1 MPNFETDKLR
11 NVVLVGHT
19 GVGKTSLSD
28 SLAFASGTTTR
39 QGMVDE
45 KTSLSDYE
53 PEEQERGSSVQLSLV
68 PCTWKAHGINLLDT
82 PGYSDFKGDMISAM
96 SVADSMIAVV
106 SATSGIQV
114 GTSYAWALSKEFVK
128 SRFVVINKV
137 DGENVDFND
146 ICGQIKESWGREC
159 VPITIPDISS
169 GEFQGV
175 VNILQNPDVDTETY
189 EYLIEL
195 VAESDEELM
204 EKYLEEGS
212 LTEEE
217 ILKGLK
223 NNVISGD
230 IVPVFATAATTGV
243 GVPELLDAITSLF
256 PSPEEIDSKNI
267 PEDSHVN
274 YIFKTSA
281 DPYVGKISYFRVF
294 GKPLSSNMQLVN
306 NSVNETEKIGQ
317 LYSPCGKDNE
327 PVETLPTGSIGVI
340 TKLAHSNTFD
350 TLCNQGNDFSLP
362 KTELPT
368 PIYSVAVSPATQADL
383 DKMTDSISRIV
394 AEDPTLILD
403 RNNDTGQ
410 TILRGMGEI
419 HIKLAMDRV
428 KRKFEVSLKTS
439 LPKISY
445 RETIMGQATVDYK
458 HKKQS
463 GGSGQYG
470 HVVMKIS
477 PSKPGGGINFS
488 SKVVGG
494 NVPREYI
501 PAVEKGVRNVAS
513 GGILAGFPVVDVDVV
528 LMDGS
533 SHSVDSSGMA
543 FEIAGSMGFREGVRD
558 AKPVLLE
565 PITKISVLIPD
576 DSVGDVTSDL
586 NQRRG
591 RITGMLPQGIGLTS
605 ITAEI
610 PESAIQTYAV
620 DLRSITQDRGDF
632 SYIFDHYDP
641 VPPNDTANIIA
652 KVGKE

>member
-146 ICGQIKESWGREC
+146 ICGQIKESWGREW

-175 VNILQNPDVDTETY
+175 VNIIQNPDVDSETY

-223 NNVISGD
+223 NV
-230 IVPVFATAATTGV
+230 
-243 GVPELLDAITSLF
+243 
-256 PSPEEIDSKNI
+256 
-267 PEDSHVN
+267 
-274 YIFKTSA
+274 
-281 DPYVGKISYFRVF
+281 
-294 GKPLSSNMQLVN
+294 
-306 NSVNETEKIGQ
+306 
-317 LYSPCGKDNE
+317 
-327 PVETLPTGSIGVI
+327 
-340 TKLAHSNTFD
+340 
-350 TLCNQGNDFSLP
+350 
-362 KTELPT
+362 
-368 PIYSVAVSPATQADL
+368 
-383 DKMTDSISRIV
+383 
-394 AEDPTLILD
+394 
-403 RNNDTGQ
+403 
-410 TILRGMGEI
+410 
-419 HIKLAMDRV
+419 
-428 KRKFEVSLKTS
+428 
-439 LPKISY
+439 
-445 RETIMGQATVDYK
+445 
-458 HKKQS
+458 
-463 GGSGQYG
+463 
-470 HVVMKIS
+470 
-477 PSKPGGGINFS
+477 
-488 SKVVGG
+488 
-494 NVPREYI
+494 
-501 PAVEKGVRNVAS
+501 
-513 GGILAGFPVVDVDVV
+513 
-528 LMDGS
+528 
-533 SHSVDSSGMA
+533 
-543 FEIAGSMGFREGVRD
+543 
-558 AKPVLLE
+558 
-565 PITKISVLIPD
+565 
-576 DSVGDVTSDL
+576 
-586 NQRRG
+586 
-591 RITGMLPQGIGLTS
+591 
-605 ITAEI
+605 
-610 PESAIQTYAV
+610 
-620 DLRSITQDRGDF
+620 
-632 SYIFDHYDP
+632 
-641 VPPNDTANIIA
+641 
-652 KVGKE
+652 

>member
-11 NVVLVGHT
+11 NVILVGHT

-53 PEEQERGSSVQLSLV
+53 PEEQARGSSVQLSLV
-68 PCTWKAHGINLLDT
+68 PCTWKSHRINLLDT

-96 SVADSMIAVV
+96 SVADSMIAIV
-106 SATSGIQV
+106 SATSGIQI
-114 GTSYAWALSKEFVK
+114 GTSYAWAVAKEFVK

-159 VPITIPDISS
+159 VPLTIPDISS
-169 GEFQGV
+169 GKFQGV
-175 VNILQNPDVDTETY
+175 VNILQNPDADFETY
-189 EYLIEL
+189 EYLVEL

-212 LTEEE
+212 LSEEE
-217 ILKGLK
+217 VLKGLK

-243 GVPELLDAITSLF
+243 GATDLLDAITSLF
-256 PSPEEIDSKNI
+256 PSPKEIDSKNI
-267 PEDSHVN
+267 PEEGHVN
-274 YIFKTSA
+274 YIFKTAA

-294 GKPLSSNMQLVN
+294 GKPLTSNMQLVN
-306 NSVNETEKIGQ
+306 NSVNEIEKIGQ
-317 LYSPCGKDNE
+317 LYSPSGKDNQ
-327 PVETLPTGSIGVI
+327 PVETLSTGSIGVV

-362 KTELPT
+362 KTELPS

-383 DKMTDSISRIV
+383 DKMADSLSRIV

-428 KRKFEVSLKTS
+428 KRKFEVTLKTS

-445 RETIMGQATVDYK
+445 RETIMGVATVNYK

-477 PSKPGGGINFS
+477 PSKSGGGINFS

-501 PAVEKGVRNVAS
+501 PAVEKGIRNVAS
-513 GGILAGFPVVDVDVV
+513 GGVLAGFPVVDIDVV

-533 SHSVDSSGMA
+533 YHSVDSSGMA

-565 PITKISVLIPD
+565 PITKINVLVPD